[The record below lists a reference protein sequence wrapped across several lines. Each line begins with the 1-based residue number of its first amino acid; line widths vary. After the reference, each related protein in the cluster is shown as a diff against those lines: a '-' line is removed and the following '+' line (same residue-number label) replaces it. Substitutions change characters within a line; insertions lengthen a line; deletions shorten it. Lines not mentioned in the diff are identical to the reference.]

1 MTKRRR
7 KRSDFFIE
15 IYGVLLVSMM
25 IVRRKSPHMVSVCE
39 NVIVRCAQG
48 GETVLLMDA
57 VFADFDA
64 HLTHILTTKIRL

>member
-1 MTKRRR
+1 
-7 KRSDFFIE
+7 
-15 IYGVLLVSMM
+15 MM
-25 IVRRKSPHMVSVCE
+25 IVRRECPEIVSICE